1 MPILSPIG
9 RRAPRTRALVAGM
22 YVLLAA
28 GAVTMAWPLLEMCGG
43 SLRGASDQRERT
55 LVPAYLEDD
64 AALWRRY
71 VEALANESLDLAVAN
86 LDADAISFERFPEPD
101 ATPAALVDA
110 WEAFLA
116 GDGAAARLQGLGFIR
131 AEVSRTVPLGM
142 RTFREELSARFGGDF
157 ARLNREWGTDLSGW
171 SGFHLQVEDRN
182 SRRNALPP
190 GPFSDAFLEFKAR
203 QPAWMRFDFSLE
215 GFYRRV
221 FLRSRYGRDLAA
233 LNRAHGTEHA
243 SFGAVPLPR
252 RAPAPGGARA
262 DWELFVREIAP
273 PAFVR
278 VDGAAAPGDL
288 SAVEAARL
296 SLDTVEGRFRD
307 HLRARFN
314 GDAAAAG
321 AALGQPVVSFEAV
334 RAPLAAAQYRRFAAA
349 APAIRREFAVR
360 NFRTVVDHVARHG
373 RGLRNTA
380 IYCALA
386 VLCALIVN
394 PLAAYALSRYRPRAT
409 YAILLFL
416 MLTMAFPAMVT
427 QIPAFL
433 MLRDLGLLNTFAAL
447 ILPGLAN
454 GYSIFLL
461 KGFFDSLPRELYES
475 AELDGAGEWTIFW
488 TLTMSLSRPI
498 LAVIALHAFT
508 AAYSNFMFALLI
520 CQDER
525 MWTLMVWLY
534 QLQNR
539 SGMGVIHASLLVA
552 AVPTLLVFLFC
563 QRIILR
569 GIVIP
574 VEK

>member
-1 MPILSPIG
+1 MY
-9 RRAPRTRALVAGM
+9 AL
-22 YVLLAA
+22 LLG
-28 GAVTMAWPLLEMCGG
+28 GAVTMVWPLLEMCSG

-55 LVPAYLEDD
+55 LVPAYLRED

-71 VEALANESLDLAVAN
+71 VEALFNESLDLAVAN
-86 LDADAISFERFPEPD
+86 LDADAISFERFPV
-101 ATPAALVDA
+101 PAAAPAGLVDA
-110 WEAFLA
+110 WEGFLA
-116 GDGAAARLQGLGFIR
+116 GGGAAARPEGLGFIR
-131 AEVSRTVPLGM
+131 AEVSRTVPLAL
-142 RTFREELSARFGGDF
+142 RDFREELAGRFDGDCG
-157 ARLNREWGTDLSGW
+157 RLNREWGTDFSGW

-182 SRRNALPP
+182 SRRNAPPP
-190 GPFSDAFLEFKAR
+190 GPFLDAFLEFKSR
-203 QPAWMRFDFSLE
+203 QPAWMRFDFSVE

-221 FLRSRYGRDLAA
+221 FLRSRYGRDVAA
-233 LNRAHGTEHA
+233 LNRAHGTGHA
-243 SFGAVPLPR
+243 SFDDAPLPG
-252 RAPAPGGARA
+252 RAPAAGGART

-278 VDGAAAPGDL
+278 VDGGAAPADL
-288 SAVEAARL
+288 SGVEVSRL

-307 HLRARFN
+307 HLRDRFG

-321 AALGQPVVSFEAV
+321 AALGLRIAAFDAI
-334 RAPLAAAQYRRFAAA
+334 RAPLAAAQHRRFAAA
-349 APAIRREFAVR
+349 VPAIRREFAAR
-360 NFRTVVDHVARHG
+360 NFRTVFDHVARHG

-386 VLCALIVN
+386 VLCALVVN
-394 PLAAYALSRYRPRAT
+394 PLAAYALSRHRPRAT

-447 ILPGLAN
+447 VLPGLAN